1 MAYLHKINKGVRADG
16 STYKTI
22 IVSDKPS
29 GTSAIK
35 IGTQTVQM
43 GNNANARYGIY
54 SPKTDDNQP
63 MNADNPFWST
73 FEKEFNQG
81 DEIPALVV
89 GDTNFT
95 FSDGTVSDNLF
106 YCKA

>member
-16 STYKTI
+16 TTYKTI

-29 GTSAIK
+29 GSSAIT
-35 IGTQTVQM
+35 IGSQTVQM

-54 SPKTDDNQP
+54 SPKTEDNQP
-63 MNADNPFWST
+63 MNADNPFWDT
-73 FEKEFNQG
+73 FESEFKQG

>member
-1 MAYLHKINKGVRADG
+1 MAYLHKINTGVRADG

-22 IVSDKPS
+22 IVSDKPA
-29 GTSAIK
+29 GTSALK
-35 IGTQTVQM
+35 IGSQTVNM

-54 SPKTDDNQP
+54 SPKTTDGAP
-63 MNADNPFWST
+63 MNADNPFWAT
-73 FEKEFNQG
+73 FEKEFKSG

-106 YCKA
+106 YCKS